1 MVFGAEVIVV
11 TLLQPL
17 LPFNWCKGPFVQPW
31 LSPGLLEHNWWEG
44 PDVLQRVARD
54 CYMIAFFVDWQALAT
69 TPKMHSGNN
78 GQADQWIYQIVSQN
92 TSCQSRT
99 TIRKYVKILR
109 NMVTFKLPWR
119 QPDTE
124 NLIAPMQFLVSQGN
138 QAYGVLKAWLK
149 IPCNILKKDGQRTT
163 AP

>member
-1 MVFGAEVIVV
+1 
-11 TLLQPL
+11 
-17 LPFNWCKGPFVQPW
+17 
-31 LSPGLLEHNWWEG
+31 
-44 PDVLQRVARD
+44 
-54 CYMIAFFVDWQALAT
+54 
-69 TPKMHSGNN
+69 MHSGNN
-78 GQADQWIYQIVSQN
+78 GQADHWIYQIVSQN

-149 IPCNILKKDGQRTT
+149 IPCNILKKDVQRTT